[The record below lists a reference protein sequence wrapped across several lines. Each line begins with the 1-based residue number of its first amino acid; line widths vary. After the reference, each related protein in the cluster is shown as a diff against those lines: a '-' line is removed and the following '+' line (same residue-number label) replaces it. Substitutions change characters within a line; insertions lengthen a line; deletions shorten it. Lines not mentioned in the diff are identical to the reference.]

1 MKTKEVAA
9 QKAYQLQQAENVAAV
24 AQAQLQN
31 IEMYGLENL
40 AAIDSTYQGHINS
53 QQAKIDLERENKMKD
68 LELVKQKI
76 SLIKEMA
83 EAGVIDDMTVGEM
96 TKQLL
101 LGGTQAPSS
110 RISSSPTVSIED
122 KNVINISEDGKDDI

>member
-1 MKTKEVAA
+1 
-9 QKAYQLQQAENVAAV
+9 
-24 AQAQLQN
+24 
-31 IEMYGLENL
+31 
-40 AAIDSTYQGHINS
+40 
-53 QQAKIDLERENKMKD
+53 
-68 LELVKQKI
+68 
-76 SLIKEMA
+76 
-83 EAGVIDDMTVGEM
+83 MTVGEM

>member
-1 MKTKEVAA
+1 
-9 QKAYQLQQAENVAAV
+9 
-24 AQAQLQN
+24 
-31 IEMYGLENL
+31 MYGLENL